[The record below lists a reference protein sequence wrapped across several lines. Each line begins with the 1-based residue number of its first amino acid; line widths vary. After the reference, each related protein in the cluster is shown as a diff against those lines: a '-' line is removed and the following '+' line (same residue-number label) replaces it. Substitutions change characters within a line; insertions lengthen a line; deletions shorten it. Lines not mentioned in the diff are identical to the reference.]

1 MGKFGNQLKVK
12 EIDNS
17 CKLLLNCNISKQ
29 LNLKRNKYIFSFY
42 YLD

>member
-17 CKLLLNCNISKQ
+17 YYLLNCTISKQ
-29 LNLKRNKYIFSFY
+29 LHKLKKK
-42 YLD
+42 